1 MKFTENDLVIEI
13 AGDNRCGRITCVHNQ
28 CPMKNEQLKGLEC
41 PVKAEDVRSTW
52 YSIAPI
58 CGGEIVVPACRVRE
72 LTKIEY
78 NLFYNVIHA
87 DPVELSDM

>member
-28 CPMKNEQLKGLEC
+28 CPMKNEWLKGLEC

-58 CGGEIVVPACRVRE
+58 CGGEIVVPACRVRK
-72 LTKIEY
+72 LTDIESILLKSAIRMVP
-78 NLFYNVIHA
+78 NL
-87 DPVELSDM
+87 LSDV

>member
-1 MKFTENDLVIEI
+1 MKFTKNDLVIEI

-28 CPMKNEQLKGLEC
+28 CPMKNEWLKGLEC

-58 CGGEIVVPACRVRE
+58 CGGEIVVPACRVRA

-87 DPVELSDM
+87 DPACLSDM

>member
-28 CPMKNEQLKGLEC
+28 CPIKNEWLKGLAR

-58 CGGEIVVPACRVRE
+58 CGGEIVLPACRVRKLNDVE
-72 LTKIEY
+72 SKILTIAIRMVP
-78 NLFYNVIHA
+78 NL
-87 DPVELSDM
+87 LSDM